1 MIRWGQEWEEEPEE
15 ETLEDDPEQEEES
28 VDDDPEVEEQEETAK
43 DDQEHLD
50 DEPEDDLQ
58 EARRYKRD
66 ITGRNCKV
74 DVYYKFYMIYIYIYY
89 RVYVSWMGTN
99 PQTTGQFHFP
109 TSLYLLSQCKHN
121 WVGMQDANI
130 DPNIAPHKL

>member
-28 VDDDPEVEEQEETAK
+28 VDDDPEVEEQEETAE

-74 DVYYKFYMIYIYIYY
+74 DVYYKFYMIYIYIYIIE
-89 RVYVSWMGTN
+89 SMFLGWG
-99 PQTTGQFHFP
+99 P
-109 TSLYLLSQCKHN
+109 TPKLPVNFTSRLHCTSYLS
-121 WVGMQDANI
+121 VNI
-130 DPNIAPHKL
+130 G